1 MEKLIEE
8 MTGQAF
14 VIAHGDFLIDVQ
26 TYWMHANK
34 PYNNAF
40 VICSNSDLF
49 CNKMRLKKSSVNCCT
64 SHTATFWSVK
74 LWTHMHR

>member
-14 VIAHGDFLIDVQ
+14 VIALGDFLIDVQ
-26 TYWMHANK
+26 TYRMHANK

-49 CNKMRLKKSSVNCCT
+49 CNKMRLKKVQCKLLHK
-64 SHTATFWSVK
+64 SHSYLLVRQIVD
-74 LWTHMHR
+74 THA